1 MQATFHVFL
10 WTIITWVKLLL
21 SNPVKSFINQ
31 WLTLLQT
38 TLALLVST
46 KLLFLKLTNSFML
59 ILAGMA
65 SLRCWELRKTISLL
79 ITAPP
84 PFALATSLPR
94 LCQIPTG
101 ELETL
106 LSNLTTLK
114 FWKSKELV
122 KNSPQVTL
130 ATANTGMAL
139 HGLLKRISTLTKS
152 ELSIDSASTRISPST
167 SLSSRTVTADFA
179 YARRFTMLRTS
190 EPASL

>member
-79 ITAPP
+79 TTAPQP
-84 PFALATSLPR
+84 SALATSLPR
-94 LCQIPTG
+94 LCPIPTG
-101 ELETL
+101 ELETP

-114 FWKSKELV
+114 FWKSKEQV
-122 KNSPQVTL
+122 KNLPQVTL
-130 ATANTGMAL
+130 ATANTGMVL